1 MYDSENKDANVELL
15 EGDGDFR
22 SEECVELLK
31 QADIVVTNPPFSC
44 HSDDTEVMTSGGWKP
59 FKDVDIEKDRIL
71 SLNPETN
78 LVEWVN
84 AVDKIVSPVNGH
96 LLRFVGR
103 SMDFKV
109 TGNHR
114 MLVHS
119 RRSDGSVRL
128 KGLVDADSILP
139 NDCLKLSGFSWR
151 GTHLE
156 FFELPS
162 VEQNEHCSRNKIL
175 VPEKKIPMNAWLEFF
190 GFWLADGYVRR
201 GNNSQG
207 NPRFVV
213 GIKQNK
219 SNGKYVEGLFEAIG
233 FPCKVYQDGNKANYE
248 VYSKQL
254 WTYLEKF
261 GKSHDKYVP
270 REFLDLSAEALASLI
285 NGYRAGD
292 SSALSETTTQFTTVS
307 KALAENIQ
315 EILLKTNGKVY
326 QIREVRTKYRGE
338 PYLYYKILQNGRT
351 GYSRYGKPFAE
362 DYSGNVYCLTLERN
376 HVMLVRRGMK
386 AGWCGNCFREYV
398 AQLVGYGKKFLII
411 GNMNAITYKEI
422 FPLIKDGK
430 LWMGYGFNRNN
441 AYFDVP
447 KDFDYSGYCA
457 GAITEDGRLH
467 FRNVRWFTN
476 LDHKKRHEFL
486 TLTEKYDSVK
496 YPKYDNYDAINVDK
510 VNDIPADYSGI
521 MGVPMSILD
530 NFCPEQFE
538 IVSFRKGKDG
548 KDLVFT
554 REREREFNHI
564 NGFSSEES
572 RPYEEPVDKAYQLKF
587 QFTKDKCKVNGKE
600 TYSRIFIRRKP
611 VGENAETPAA

>member
-1 MYDSENKDANVELL
+1 MLGLKKLLATGYRKNCRGIKLVYDSSNKDANIEELDC
-15 EGDGDFR
+15 DGDFR
-22 SEECVELLK
+22 SEECVKLLDE
-31 QADIVVTNPPFSC
+31 ADIVVSNPPFSC
-44 HSDDTEVMTSGGWKP
+44 HSDDTEVMTSGGWKL
-59 FKDVDIEKDRIL
+59 FKDVDIEKDMIL

-78 LVEWVN
+78 LVEWVH

-119 RRSDGSVRL
+119 RRSDGSVRF
-128 KGLVDADSILP
+128 KGLVDADAVLP

-151 GTHLE
+151 GTPSE

-270 REFLDLSAEALASLI
+270 RGFLDLSAEALSSLI
-285 NGYRAGD
+285 KGYRAGD

-326 QIREVRTKYRGE
+326 QIREVHTKYRGE

-398 AQLVGYGKKFLII
+398 AQLVGHGKKFLII
-411 GNMNAITYKEI
+411 GNINATKFKDT
-422 FPLIKDGK
+422 FPLIKNNKVWLGFGTDSWYRVPDDFDDRSGVKIEDGK
-430 LWMGYGFNRNN
+430 K
-441 AYFDVP
+441 YFKV
-447 KDFDYSGYCA
+447 KS
-457 GAITEDGRLH
+457 
-467 FRNVRWFTN
+467 RWFTN
-476 LDHKKRHEFL
+476 LDHKKCHEFL
-486 TLTEKYDSVK
+486 TLTEKYDPAK

-510 VNDIPADYSGI
+510 VNDIPKDWDGV
-521 MGVPMSILD
+521 MGVPITFLD
-530 NFCPEQFE
+530 KYNPEQFE
-538 IVSFRKGKDG
+538 IVGELNNGSDKEFDYANPIIDG
-548 KDLVFT
+548 KKKYT
-554 REREREFNHI
+554 RI
-564 NGFSSEES
+564 LI
-572 RPYEEPVDKAYQLKF
+572 K
-587 QFTKDKCKVNGKE
+587 
-600 TYSRIFIRRKP
+600 RKP
-611 VGENAETPAA
+611 VGENAETPALARS